1 LTIVLQKWGISM
13 RQRKPNLVNDNPSVA
28 DYLVQDLQNPLG
40 VKEATNV
47 EEHFYIE
54 VASLVLGFKAYLL
67 GETDFTK
74 VAEEL
79 LKDVEKRRNLGLA
92 KYGVELK
99 PFNGRDTKRDLYEE
113 LLDAAFYAKC
123 NVLEKKNGG

>member
-1 LTIVLQKWGISM
+1 M

-28 DYLVQDLQNPLG
+28 DSLVDDLKNMNGIAKP
-40 VKEATNV
+40 TNA

-54 VASLVLGFKAYLL
+54 IASLVLGFKAYLL
-67 GETDFTK
+67 GETDIYK

-79 LKDVEKRRNLGLA
+79 LKDVEKRRNLGMA